1 MVSREVVKEVKTLY
15 GNLISVQGVYVK
27 RAFTRTANL
36 KHTYKDDYM
45 IVPLSQLHKPT
56 KTTMIPD
63 KFIKDKMNKLYYY
76 PWKPIDKNQKTLFDG
91 EKNDWFKSIWEV

>member
-27 RAFTRTANL
+27 RAFTRRANL
-36 KHTYKDDYM
+36 KLTYKDDYM
-45 IVPLSQLHKPT
+45 IVPLSQLHKPI

-76 PWKPIDKNQKTLFDG
+76 QWKPVDDKQRL
-91 EKNDWFKSIWEV
+91 IWE

>member
-27 RAFTRTANL
+27 RAYTRRSNL
-36 KHTYKDDYM
+36 KLTYKDHYM
-45 IVPLSQLHKPT
+45 IVPLSQLHKPI

-63 KFIKDKMNKLYYY
+63 KFIRDKMNKLYYY
-76 PWKPIDKNQKTLFDG
+76 QWKPIDKNQTTLFDG
-91 EKNDWFKSIWEV
+91 EKND

>member
-27 RAFTRTANL
+27 RAFTRKANL
-36 KHTYKDDYM
+36 KLKYKDDFM
-45 IVPLSQLHKPT
+45 IVPLSQLHKPI

-76 PWKPIDKNQKTLFDG
+76 QWKPVDSNQTNFF
-91 EKNDWFKSIWEV
+91 E

>member
-27 RAFTRTANL
+27 RAFTRKANL
-36 KHTYKDDYM
+36 KLTYKDDYM

-76 PWKPIDKNQKTLFDG
+76 QWKPVDDKQRL
-91 EKNDWFKSIWEV
+91 IWE